1 MKVHFYAL
9 MAMSLIS
16 TQIQANESSIDSAE
30 NVEEVEVTASILNPS
45 RIINPLYVIDGSEIE
60 DDATTSLGEAVDSYL
75 GVSIAD
81 YGAAVGQPIIRGMS
95 GPRVKILK
103 NGMVNRDVSGLGVDH
118 LNDIDLNDIQQ
129 VEIVKGPSS
138 LLYANGTIGGIIN
151 VVDNCIIEE
160 NLDKQEFIAGLET
173 QSVNDGDVQHLN
185 YKNNIAG
192 FNVNFGYKKSEF
204 GNFDV
209 PDGAVMHD
217 EDHEDHE
224 GHDEHEEE
232 ELSYI
237 ENSDLEIEST
247 KFGISRAGD
256 WGYFGVSVDNLES
269 VYGIPYH
276 GEHADEH
283 GDEHDDHDDDHGDDH
298 DDDHADDDHDD
309 DDHGDEHEG
318 ERIFSTTDSESLTV
332 KGLYNLNGNL
342 VNSVTYNYRD
352 TDYTLTEAHAE
363 EEGHDEHEEEEHEEH
378 APTVFSNDATEYG
391 AIFDLSNDNFI
402 QKISLNF
409 VDEDSSIVGEEAFMN
424 PANNE
429 EFTIGYFMSADLDNF
444 YLDAGFRIDQ
454 IDRTGSVTDED
465 HGDIDYYSIDDDTN
479 SFALSLGR
487 DLSDSLDVNFGF
499 SSVERLPSVIELFM
513 NGPHM
518 ATGRLETGNPN
529 LNSETSNNFDITFNF
544 DNGDFYAYASFY
556 INDVDNY
563 ITLMDELDDH
573 DDHDDDHGDE
583 HGDDDHDDDHGD
595 DHGDDDHDDHA
606 EHANL
611 IHADYVQEDA
621 EFRGY
626 EFEFGRTFSLGS
638 GDLTLSF
645 GRDDVNAEFSDG
657 HNVPRINPSRNI
669 YSLSYVENDWVFKLS
684 LKDVEKQNDIGE
696 GESVTDSYQMLNTR
710 LTKTFNLSGP
720 GELKVS
726 IFGSNLLD
734 EVARNHSSFVKKQVP
749 LAGRNYGAK
758 FSYKF

>member
-1 MKVHFYAL
+1 MKVYFYAL
-9 MAMSLIS
+9 MAMSLIT
-16 TQIQANESSIDSAE
+16 TQINAEEPATDSAE
-30 NVEEVEVTASILNPS
+30 NADEIVVTSSILNTS
-45 RIINPLYVIDGSEIE
+45 RILNPLYVIDGQDIE
-60 DDATTSLGEAVDSYL
+60 NDATTSLGEAVDSYL

-118 LNDIDLNDIQQ
+118 LNDVDLHDIAQI
-129 VEIVKGPSS
+129 EIIKGPSS

-151 VVDNCIIEE
+151 VVNNTIAREDFE
-160 NLDKQEFIAGLET
+160 KQEITAGLET
-173 QSVNDGDVQHLN
+173 QSVNDGDVQDFH
-185 YKNNIAG
+185 YSNNIGG
-192 FNVNFGYKKSEF
+192 FNVSLGYRNAEF
-204 GNFDV
+204 GNFDI
-209 PDGAVMHD
+209 PDGAV
-217 EDHEDHE
+217 
-224 GHDEHEEE
+224 
-232 ELSYI
+232 I
-237 ENSDLEIEST
+237 
-247 KFGISRAGD
+247 
-256 WGYFGVSVDNLES
+256 
-269 VYGIPYH
+269 
-276 GEHADEH
+276 
-283 GDEHDDHDDDHGDDH
+283 HDDHDDDHGDEH
-298 DDDHADDDHDD
+298 GD
-309 DDHGDEHEG
+309 DDHGDEHEEEVLSYVDNSDFESEATQFGISRTGDWGHFGIAFDNLESLYGIPYHGGHGDEHGDDDHADEDDHDEQEG
-318 ERIFSTTDSESLTV
+318 ERIFSTTDQESFSIE
-332 KGLYNLNGNL
+332 GLFNVNGNL
-342 VNSVTYNYRD
+342 INSVSYNFRD
-352 TDYTLTEAHAE
+352 TEYSLTEAHAE
-363 EEGHDEHEEEEHEEH
+363 EEGHDDHEGEEHEEH

-391 AIFDLSNDNFI
+391 AIFDISNDNFT
-402 QKISLNF
+402 QKIALNI

-424 PANNE
+424 PANSE
-429 EFTIGYFMSADLDNF
+429 EFTVGYYVSTDLDMF
-444 YLDAGFRIDQ
+444 YLDAGFRLDQ
-454 IDRTGSVTDED
+454 IERSGSVTDED
-465 HGDIDYYSIDDDTN
+465 HGDIDYYNIDDDTN

-529 LNSETSNNFDITFNF
+529 LKSETSNNFDITFNY
-544 DNGDFYAYASFY
+544 DSGDFYAYASFY
-556 INDVDNY
+556 VNDVDNY

-583 HGDDDHDDDHGD
+583 HGD
-595 DHGDDDHDDHA
+595 DDHA

-645 GRDDVNAEFSDG
+645 GRDDVNAELSDG
-657 HNVPRINPSRNI
+657 HNVPRINPARNI

-710 LTKTFNLSGP
+710 LTKTFNLGGS

>member
-1 MKVHFYAL
+1 MKVNFYAL
-9 MAMSLIS
+9 MAMSLII
-16 TQIQANESSIDSAE
+16 TQINADEPATDSAE
-30 NVEEVEVTASILNPS
+30 NLEEVEVTASILNPS

-129 VEIVKGPSS
+129 IEIVKGPSS

-151 VVDNCIIEE
+151 VVDNCIAEG
-160 NLDKQEFIAGLET
+160 NYDKQEFIAGLET

-192 FNVNFGYKKSEF
+192 FNVNFGYKNSEF
-204 GNFDV
+204 GNFDI

-217 EDHEDHE
+217 EDHE
-224 GHDEHEEE
+224 GHDEHEEEE

-276 GEHADEH
+276 GEHGDEH

-465 HGDIDYYSIDDDTN
+465 HGDVDYYSIDDDTN

-499 SSVERLPSVIELFM
+499 ASVERLPSVIELFM